1 MNRIDLLKK
10 NYQKFCENHWDRN
23 VSGAQRVW
31 LAVYDKE
38 DERKLRLRLGL
49 FEEATHHAG
58 RKWKSIDLTNA
69 FANWMCGPDNA
80 DYAESYFESP
90 DSLDNAKL
98 GEFMLSVVNCIRS
111 ALAELPD
118 AEWSRGKQIV
128 RATRQ
133 GPPFLE
139 IVRYAKENEID
150 MIVLGTHGRGGLAHM
165 LMGSVAEK
173 VVRKAPCPVLTV
185 RPEGHQFE
193 MP

>member
-98 GEFMLSVVNCIRS
+98 GEFMQSVVECIRS

-118 AEWSRGKQIV
+118 PDNTVLAVYGIASLF
-128 RATRQ
+128 A
-133 GPPFLE
+133 FLKISE
-139 IVRYAKENEID
+139 SLPLVEGDVKGRLLVFFPGVYEQNNYRLLDARDGWNY
-150 MIVLGTHGRGGLAHM
+150 LGHPITA
-165 LMGSVAEK
+165 SDVE
-173 VVRKAPCPVLTV
+173 V
-185 RPEGHQFE
+185 RPS
-193 MP
+193 